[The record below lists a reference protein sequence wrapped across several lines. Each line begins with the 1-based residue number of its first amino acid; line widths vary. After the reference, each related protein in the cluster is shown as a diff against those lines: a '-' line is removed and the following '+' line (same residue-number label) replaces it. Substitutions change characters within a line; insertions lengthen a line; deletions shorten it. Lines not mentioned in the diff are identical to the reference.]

1 MINGVVNAC
10 VECKQ
15 LVLLLPYFK
24 FDPYEKQAI
33 RVDSEEEEVRIW
45 GEESRAINLASI
57 HNQKIFRSLRRW
69 PHQKTTI
76 ILRRA
81 RLSHYNVHHHH
92 QPPMDHQLSLS
103 AIQGAQIKASL

>member
-1 MINGVVNAC
+1 M
-10 VECKQ
+10 
-15 LVLLLPYFK
+15 LLLPYFYDEAFLK
-24 FDPYEKQAI
+24 FDPFEKQAI

-57 HNQKIFRSLRRW
+57 HNQKTFRSLRRW

-81 RLSHYNVHHHH
+81 RLSHNVHHHH
-92 QPPMDHQLSLS
+92 QPPMDDQLSLS